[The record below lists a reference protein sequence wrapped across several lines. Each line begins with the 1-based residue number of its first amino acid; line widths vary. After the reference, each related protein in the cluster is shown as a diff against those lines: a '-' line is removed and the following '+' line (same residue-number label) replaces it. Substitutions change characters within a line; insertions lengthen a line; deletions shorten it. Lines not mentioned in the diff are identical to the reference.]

1 MEDRVEMLLFG
12 EVIREMLF
20 FGEEIRFIDRFLAKY
35 SADFLVCESALVG
48 ILGTSS
54 SLGTGEPK

>member
-1 MEDRVEMLLFG
+1 MLLFG
-12 EVIREMLF
+12 EVIRDMLF
-20 FGEEIRFIDRFLAKY
+20 FGEEILFIDRFLAKY
-35 SADFLVCESALVG
+35 SADFLVCERALVG